1 MKLTAVIEKAEE
13 GGWVGQFE
21 EFPAVIEQGET
32 IEELKIN
39 MIAALDFYLD
49 THRWLFEQQLGER
62 QVRKEI
68 VEVA

>member
-32 IEELKIN
+32 IEELKAN
-39 MIAALDFYLD
+39 MLAALEFYLD
-49 THRWLFEQQLGER
+49 TQ
-62 QVRKEI
+62 KI
-68 VEVA
+68 